1 MYKPD
6 KSGHNEL
13 PKETTVKIIILPEL
27 SSKPVRIPGSS
38 PMAASL
44 QISSVED
51 AKGWVLQANEHHGPL
66 VPQMLALSWGLHL
79 QLLQK
84 GCKGGR
90 ASWSL
95 SAQMLR
101 DDMSGKQYFCCHHQK
116 DQDTSCIICF
126 LTETLS
132 YPCPGVRYFSL
143 WPPITPPQT
152 YPYSM
157 SSYQSQYFWG
167 WEEVQWPYF
176 YQEKNIP
183 GIHSFT
189 YKYLLSTY

>member
-1 MYKPD
+1 
-6 KSGHNEL
+6 
-13 PKETTVKIIILPEL
+13 
-27 SSKPVRIPGSS
+27 
-38 PMAASL
+38 MAASL

-143 WPPITPPQT
+143 WPPITPPT
-152 YPYSM
+152 
-157 SSYQSQYFWG
+157 
-167 WEEVQWPYF
+167 
-176 YQEKNIP
+176 NIP
-183 GIHSFT
+183 LFYVIVSVSIFLGMGRSPMTLFLSREEYSRDSFIHLQIFIEH
-189 YKYLLSTY
+189 LLSLGTVQSTEVAEVIKTNFSSAHFQTNGRDRW